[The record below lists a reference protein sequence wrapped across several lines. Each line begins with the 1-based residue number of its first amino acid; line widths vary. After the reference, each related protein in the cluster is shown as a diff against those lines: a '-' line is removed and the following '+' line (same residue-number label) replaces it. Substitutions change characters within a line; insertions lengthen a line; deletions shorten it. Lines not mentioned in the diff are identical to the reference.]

1 MKIDVLVA
9 DESHIRYTD
18 EICEEILIS
27 ARERGTGIARR
38 TPEYLTEKI
47 LAGKAVIAVSE
58 DGRFA
63 GFSYI
68 ETWGPHQ
75 IPSFRNCHPKFST
88 SAEKRQSLIFNILS
102 VPAEKAGLS
111 ASCSVT
117 RKKVPCMLT
126 KPAGAVL

>member
-63 GFSYI
+63 GVSYI
-68 ETWGPHQ
+68 ETWGHKLRSDCSPCIQRHWAG
-75 IPSFRNCHPKFST
+75 HEDKK
-88 SAEKRQSLIFNILS
+88 AHL
-102 VPAEKAGLS
+102 PAF
-111 ASCSVT
+111 T
-117 RKKVPCMLT
+117 RTVS
-126 KPAGAVL
+126 

>member
-1 MKIDVLVA
+1 MKIVVLVA

-63 GFSYI
+63 GFTSQMI
-68 ETWGPHQ
+68 EYNDDIVLME
-75 IPSFRNCHPKFST
+75 IPGENAKEIKVFLWQG
-88 SAEKRQSLIFNILS
+88 EGSLAPLS
-102 VPAEKAGLS
+102 VPD
-111 ASCSVT
+111 
-117 RKKVPCMLT
+117 KKT
-126 KPAGAVL
+126 IE